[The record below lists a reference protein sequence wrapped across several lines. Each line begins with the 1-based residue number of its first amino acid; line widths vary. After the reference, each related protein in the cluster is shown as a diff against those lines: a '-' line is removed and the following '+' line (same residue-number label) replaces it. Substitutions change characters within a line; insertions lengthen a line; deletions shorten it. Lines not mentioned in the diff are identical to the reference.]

1 MSYDLSP
8 DVERLVREKLA
19 SGRYSSFEQLLL
31 EALESLES
39 SEEEES
45 AIAVGLESV
54 DRGEPGV
61 TLDEAFSRLR
71 EKHGLRDS

>member
-8 DVERLVREKLA
+8 AAERLVREKLA

-31 EALESLES
+31 AALESLEMS
-39 SEEEES
+39 NEDES
-45 AIAVGLESV
+45 AIALGLESL

-71 EKHGLRDS
+71 QKHEVRD

>member
-8 DVERLVREKLA
+8 GAERLVREKLA
-19 SGRYSSFEQLLL
+19 SGRYSSFEHLLL
-31 EALESLES
+31 AALESLEIS
-39 SEEEES
+39 NEDES
-45 AIAVGLESV
+45 AIALGLESL

-71 EKHGLRDS
+71 QKHDVRGS